1 MEKDWVQIY
10 STDKMFQAEIFKQVL
25 ADHKIEAV
33 IIIDYR
39 YPLPCSYRTCP
50 DPASLPVP
58 RYILTGLFCRLA

>member
-33 IIIDYR
+33 IINKMDS
-39 YPLPCSYRTCP
+39 SYKAFGEVEVYVKN
-50 DPASLPVP
+50 DHVIKAKM
-58 RYILTGLFCRLA
+58 LAKEFDS

>member
-33 IIIDYR
+33 IINKMDS
-39 YPLPCSYRTCP
+39 SYKAFGEIEVYVNN
-50 DPASLPVP
+50 DHVIKAKM
-58 RYILTGLFCRLA
+58 LAKEFDS